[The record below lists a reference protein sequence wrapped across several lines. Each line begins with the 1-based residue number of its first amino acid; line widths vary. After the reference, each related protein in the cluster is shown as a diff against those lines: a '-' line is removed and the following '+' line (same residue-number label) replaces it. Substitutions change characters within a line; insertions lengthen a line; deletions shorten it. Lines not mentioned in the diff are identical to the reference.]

1 MLDSLLCSFT
11 FISFLTNCFY
21 GVLYFIISH
30 RIRKRSYNRKIWDG
44 GGNLISFYR
53 DFLKNMTL
61 FHFMVLVFFFFFR
74 FPTFRR
80 SKHNNKIFAVSV
92 FILIG
97 YYAIRVRQITLTA
110 ITIAPKLDSVSNCLS
125 LTINSILCFNM
136 SNTYI

>member
-1 MLDSLLCSFT
+1 MGWGRKLN
-11 FISFLTNCFY
+11 IFLSRFPQKHDFVSFY
-21 GVLYFIISH
+21 GV
-30 RIRKRSYNRKIWDG
+30 G
-44 GGNLISFYR
+44 
-53 DFLKNMTL
+53 
-61 FHFMVLVFFFFFR
+61 FFVFFR